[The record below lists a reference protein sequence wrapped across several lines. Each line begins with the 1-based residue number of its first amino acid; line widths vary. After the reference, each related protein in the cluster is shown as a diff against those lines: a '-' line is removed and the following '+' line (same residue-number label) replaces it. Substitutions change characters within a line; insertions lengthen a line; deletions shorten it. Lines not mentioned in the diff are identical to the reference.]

1 MSEKAVL
8 HYRKGKQGMREM
20 PNLFAALREVD
31 LPLAPVFA
39 GGNRRTLQ
47 EREQWSSGC
56 NFVAVRPGVIL
67 GYSRNEYTYG
77 ELEREAGYRIVDGM
91 EFLTGETEIE
101 DGDKAAILFDGAER
115 SITRLPLN
123 VPAPSGRGWG

>member
-1 MSEKAVL
+1 
-8 HYRKGKQGMREM
+8 MREM

-31 LPLAPVFA
+31 LPTEPVFC
-39 GGNRRTLQ
+39 GGPPHALQ

-77 ELEREAGYRIVDGM
+77 ELERESGLPHRRRHGVPDGR
-91 EFLTGETEIE
+91 
-101 DGDKAAILFDGAER
+101 DR
-115 SITRLPLN
+115 NR
-123 VPAPSGRGWG
+123 